1 MMHVSPEQRIARR
14 LKALRE
20 DQGLTQSELAELM
33 ALPHRQTLGSIETGD
48 RSIRP
53 EELARAAEALGVEV
67 SVFTDPYR
75 LVGEGE
81 FSFRAAVPPDVLSAF
96 RERAGRWIAT
106 YRTLRDRA
114 GVPRS
119 HLGCKLELGPTSSF
133 EEAQAAA
140 DELRRTWG
148 LGDVPAETLVTAIER
163 ELDARVLFIDAPDG
177 VSGAAVHL
185 PGLHAILVNRREP
198 PGRRNFDIAHELFH
212 LLTWDAMAPEPVE
225 PLEVPSGKGKRVER
239 LAENFAGALLMPA
252 EVVGRLWAA
261 REGRDVI
268 EWLNS
273 AATSLG
279 VTAVAL
285 KWRLVVLGK
294 LSRADATSLRD
305 ARLVANGE
313 PGREHAPPPLFDR
326 EMIGRLRGA
335 VEDGHLSLGRVGK
348 LLGLTT
354 SEFGRV
360 CRAYG
365 LPLSYE
371 V

>member
-1 MMHVSPEQRIARR
+1 MGNRR
-14 LKALRE
+14 AGPT
-20 DQGLTQSELAELM
+20 D
-33 ALPHRQTLGSIETGD
+33 RQTLGSIESGD
-48 RSIRP
+48 RSISP

-81 FSFRAAVPPDVLSAF
+81 FSFRAAVTPDVLSAF
-96 RERAGRWIAT
+96 RDRAGRWVAA

-119 HLGCKLELGPTSSF
+119 HLGCKLELAPTSSF

-163 ELDARVLFIDAPDG
+163 ELDARVLFVDAPDG
-177 VSGAAVHL
+177 ISGAAVHL
-185 PGLHAILVNRREP
+185 PGLHTILVNRREP

-212 LLTWDAMAPEPVE
+212 LLTWDAMAPDPVE
-225 PLEVPSGKGKRVER
+225 PLDIPSGKGKRVER
-239 LAENFAGALLMPA
+239 LAENFAGALLMPE
-252 EVVGRLWAA
+252 EVVGRLWAD
-261 REGRDVI
+261 RGQDLI
-268 EWLNS
+268 DWLNS
-273 AATSLG
+273 AATSLR

-285 KWRLVVLGK
+285 KWRLVVLGH
-294 LSRADATSLRD
+294 LSKADAASVSD
-305 ARLVANGE
+305 GRLVDNGH
-313 PGREHAPPPLFDR
+313 PGREPALPPLFDR
-326 EMIGRLRGA
+326 EMIERLRGA
-335 VEDGHLSLGRVGK
+335 VEEGHLSLGRVAK
-348 LLGLTT
+348 LLGMTT

-360 CRAYG
+360 CRVYG

>member
-1 MMHVSPEQRIARR
+1 MFTSPQQRAARR

-20 DQGLTQSELAELM
+20 ERGLTQAEMADLM
-33 ALPHRQTLGSIETGD
+33 DLPHRQTLGSIEAGERTISAD
-48 RSIRP
+48 
-53 EELARAAEALGVEV
+53 ELASAAEALSVEV
-67 SVFTDPYR
+67 GVFTDPYR

-81 FSFRAAVPPDVLSAF
+81 FSFRADVAPDVLVAF
-96 RERAGRWIAT
+96 RERAGRWVAT

-119 HLGCKLELGPTSSF
+119 HLGCKLELGPTSSY

-140 DELRRTWG
+140 EELRGAWG
-148 LGDVPAETLVTAIER
+148 LGDAPAETLVAAIER
-163 ELDARVLFIDAPDG
+163 ELGARVLFVDAPDG

-185 PGLHAILVNRREP
+185 PGLHTIVVNRREP
-198 PGRRNFDIAHELFH
+198 SGRRNFDIAHELFH

-225 PLEVPSGKGKRVER
+225 PREVPSGKGKRVER
-239 LAENFAGALLMPA
+239 LAENFAGALLMP
-252 EVVGRLWAA
+252 EDVVGRLWAD
-261 REGRDVI
+261 RHDLDLVD
-268 EWLNS
+268 WLN
-273 AATSLG
+273 ATATSLG

-294 LSRADATSLRD
+294 LSKVDAASLPD

-313 PGREHAPPPLFDR
+313 PEREHAIPPLFDR

-335 VEDGHLSLGRVGK
+335 VEEGHLSLGRVAK

-354 SEFGRV
+354 SEFGDV